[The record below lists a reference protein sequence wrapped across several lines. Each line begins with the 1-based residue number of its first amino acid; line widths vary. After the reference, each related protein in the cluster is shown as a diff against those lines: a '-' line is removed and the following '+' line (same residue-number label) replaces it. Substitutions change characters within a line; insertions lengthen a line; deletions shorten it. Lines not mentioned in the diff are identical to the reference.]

1 MTPAEREAFFSA
13 FRSLK
18 LTGQLE
24 QLTTIHN
31 TNSPLTHNG
40 ASFLVWHRAFM
51 AYFQQLMSAING
63 AVVVPYW
70 NWALD
75 AAAPHQ
81 SPVLSSWMVGSNGEA
96 ATGCVRDGVMGSVG
110 MYHYPTNHCL
120 QRRFNGQ
127 NGTITPWWNE
137 AQLLSILTRST
148 DYQTLRSNIENGP
161 HPFVHGNIG
170 GDLAVMISPNDI
182 IFFLHHGMVDRLYYM
197 WQLQS
202 WTTRRSQYNG
212 QTAQNQTVQATD
224 VMPGLNSTAAEYFD
238 PSSDS
243 LCYTYDD
250 LQTAQASTVAAV
262 SALPRD
268 ALRDLFP
275 T

>member
-1 MTPAEREAFFSA
+1 
-13 FRSLK
+13 
-18 LTGQLE
+18 
-24 QLTTIHN
+24 
-31 TNSPLTHNG
+31 
-40 ASFLVWHRAFM
+40 
-51 AYFQQLMSAING
+51 
-63 AVVVPYW
+63 
-70 NWALD
+70 
-75 AAAPHQ
+75 
-81 SPVLSSWMVGSNGEA
+81 
-96 ATGCVRDGVMGSVG
+96 
-110 MYHYPTNHCL
+110 
-120 QRRFNGQ
+120 
-127 NGTITPWWNE
+127 
-137 AQLLSILTRST
+137 
-148 DYQTLRSNIENGP
+148 
-161 HPFVHGNIG
+161 
-170 GDLAVMISPNDI
+170 MISPNDI

-275 T
+275 TVAHNATTAARFAARRKASLRSDRAADTGQSADNLPAVPLASLAPVAPLDPEYARMMQMDMSEVARLQREADAVTAALSNLGATS